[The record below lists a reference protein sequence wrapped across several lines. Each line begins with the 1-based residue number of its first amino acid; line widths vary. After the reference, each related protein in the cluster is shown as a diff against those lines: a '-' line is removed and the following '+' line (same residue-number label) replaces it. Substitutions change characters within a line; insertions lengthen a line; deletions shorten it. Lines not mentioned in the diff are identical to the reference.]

1 MKWGTVKIRFIASK
15 LGTVPGS
22 RQEQW
27 CISQKLQTMELA
39 LCIGTG
45 RLLWVQP
52 VASDLHCS
60 LLSVQRFNVAV
71 TRARS
76 LLIIVGN
83 PHLLECDPNWKELVN
98 FTQKLGSYK
107 GCKYM
112 PRHGTELKWVEE
124 VVGRLENLC
133 ED

>member
-1 MKWGTVKIRFIASK
+1 MTWVSVKTCFITYK
-15 LGTVPGS
+15 LGTAPGS

-27 CISQKLQTMELA
+27 CISQKLQTRELA

-45 RLLWVQP
+45 RQLWAQLI
-52 VASDLHCS
+52 ASDLHCS

-98 FTQKLGSYK
+98 FTQKLGSYR
-107 GCKYM
+107 GCLYM
-112 PRHGTELKWVEE
+112 PRHETESEWVEE
-124 VVGRLENLC
+124 VVERLGNLSK
-133 ED
+133 D